1 MAREEE
7 QTYPTITVKL
17 FASSREII
25 GKDKI
30 TLKLSEKMTALDLRR
45 MILEQY
51 PQIAK
56 KIQFVIAINRKIAI
70 TNWIFF
76 AICGYCSKIILLRSR
91 AVIFSDNF
99 NVILSLPIIS
109 LEDANNFT
117 VIVGYVCSSSLAIIY
132 PPIL

>member
-1 MAREEE
+1 MAREE

-51 PQIAK
+51 PQVVR
-56 KIQFVIAINRKIAI
+56 KIQFVIAINHKIADDA
-70 TNWIFF
+70 TTVHQMDEV
-76 AICGYCSKIILLRSR
+76 AI
-91 AVIFSDNF
+91 
-99 NVILSLPIIS
+99 LPPVS
-109 LEDANNFT
+109 
-117 VIVGYVCSSSLAIIY
+117 GG
-132 PPIL
+132 

>member
-1 MAREEE
+1 MAREE

-51 PQIAK
+51 PQVVR
-56 KIQFVIAINRKIAI
+56 KIQFVIAINRKIADDA
-70 TNWIFF
+70 TTVDQMDEV
-76 AICGYCSKIILLRSR
+76 AI
-91 AVIFSDNF
+91 
-99 NVILSLPIIS
+99 LPPVS
-109 LEDANNFT
+109 
-117 VIVGYVCSSSLAIIY
+117 GG
-132 PPIL
+132 